1 MKDEGSKLSFGKVL
15 ITVLAV
21 GIMVVII
28 EKGIDV
34 LKNLSQI
41 CVVENG
47 SLRFEETAEGY
58 ILREETI
65 LQGEN
70 FKNGMAQI
78 ISEGQR
84 VAKNDAAFR
93 YYSKGEEEILNQ
105 MKNLDDEI
113 NVALENSG
121 LMIFFSTDITNLEA
135 QIQKV
140 VDSMYCMNDLEK
152 MQEKKAELDT
162 YVSKRT
168 KITGNL
174 SPANSH
180 VKSLIEKRNELEQQ
194 LNNESEVITA
204 PSSGLISYRVD
215 GLEEILRCG

>member
-1 MKDEGSKLSFGKVL
+1 
-15 ITVLAV
+15 
-21 GIMVVII
+21 MVVII

-113 NVALENSG
+113 NVAIENSG

>member
-47 SLRFEETAEGY
+47 SLRFEEIAEGY

-113 NVALENSG
+113 NVAIENSG
-121 LMIFFSTDITNLEA
+121 LMIFFSTDITNLET

>member
-113 NVALENSG
+113 NVAIENSG